1 MPAKHGYLLPAV
13 INPDRICI
21 QFEIPNEQFHILAFW
36 GQLEALGSAM
46 SWDNDPDHKALPVSA
61 VWRDV
66 YKVARDNFYGD
77 GCMGCC
83 PDEINISYQ
92 TYRQTQVNYQQ
103 FLSMMDDGDT
113 AASFNAPSTF
123 NGDDSAARQY
133 ALCRTINRLINSS
146 FNDAAMAM
154 GAGNDVLNAI
164 NNGTITGNPL
174 NGIVGN
180 FVHGLLADHLQ
191 DLIEDCD
198 AIRAVSCCFRDA
210 LTGQDTTIENL
221 QAALGG
227 CGFGFGTHEAE
238 IAAMVNN
245 LIQYEDNARCF
256 IAAMENDHEA
266 AQNGTAT
273 SQDCACEC
281 CSDDIELIDIDETG
295 CTIIPMGDCVFRI
308 VQNTANQQF
317 GEPEDYYHASA
328 ADSLGRCIIF
338 STVEGFPPNGDDGNG
353 TITDCCDVEHAAPG
367 GFGFVAIKRTLWTHK
382 AADRPAIN
390 SVYKVELVEP
400 APGCE

>member
-1 MPAKHGYLLPAV
+1 MPAKHGYLLPTIV
-13 INPDRICI
+13 NPDRICI
-21 QFEIPNEQFHILAFW
+21 QLEIPNEQFHILAFW

-123 NGDDSAARQY
+123 NGDDSTARQY

-227 CGFGFGTHEAE
+227 CGFGFG
-238 IAAMVNN
+238 V
-245 LIQYEDNARCF
+245 
-256 IAAMENDHEA
+256 
-266 AQNGTAT
+266 AQIV
-273 SQDCACEC
+273 
-281 CSDDIELIDIDETG
+281 SDRG
-295 CTIIPMGDCVFRI
+295 V
-308 VQNTANQQF
+308 
-317 GEPEDYYHASA
+317 
-328 ADSLGRCIIF
+328 
-338 STVEGFPPNGDDGNG
+338 
-353 TITDCCDVEHAAPG
+353 
-367 GFGFVAIKRTLWTHK
+367 K
-382 AADRPAIN
+382 
-390 SVYKVELVEP
+390 
-400 APGCE
+400 